1 MDSVPVSPVLSG
13 VCDVTTMHV
22 SRCRFCSCQSCA
34 VSVMSQGCMHLVA
47 DSVPVEHVLSD
58 VCDVRDH
65 GVRTVLQQ
73 CMCLVADS
81 VPVKHDL
88 SGVCDVTMMLHIL
101 LQ

>member
-1 MDSVPVSPVLSG
+1 M
-13 VCDVTTMHV
+13 C
-22 SRCRFCSCQSCA
+22 
-34 VSVMSQGCMHLVA
+34 LVA